1 MVREALNES
10 AINATLRG
18 SYWLVSI
25 FQSVTSTQSELSG
38 KTNLQHGDVF
48 VTEFQSAGR
57 GRLDRTFEAPQSS
70 ALLFSAYF
78 EPKKNKSEWSAIPL
92 LAGLSVTN
100 ALKKIDPKIKTTLK
114 WPNDL
119 LIGDRKVAGLL
130 VEAKSGGVIIG
141 IGLNI
146 SMTKSELPV
155 PTATSLTLES
165 FEELDRNLILPAIL
179 KDLAVTLDLWESGSS
194 LPFEQYRQVSS
205 TIGKE
210 VEVHLPS
217 GETLKSQAMS
227 INEMG
232 ELILANGARVNVGDV
247 IHLRKESEIAF
258 SSRWHNWCWPTWP
271 HERSACHGTRNRFS
285 FIGRIKFRFRC
296 TDREF

>member
-1 MVREALNES
+1 MEVEMVREALDES

-18 SYWLVSI
+18 SYWRVSI

-247 IHLRKESEIAF
+247 IHLR
-258 SSRWHNWCWPTWP
+258 
-271 HERSACHGTRNRFS
+271 
-285 FIGRIKFRFRC
+285 
-296 TDREF
+296 